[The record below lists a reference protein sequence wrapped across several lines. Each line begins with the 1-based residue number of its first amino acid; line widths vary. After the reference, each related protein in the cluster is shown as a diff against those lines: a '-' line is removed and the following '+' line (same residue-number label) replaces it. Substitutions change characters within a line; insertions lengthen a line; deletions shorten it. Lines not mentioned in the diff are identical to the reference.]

1 MEKPNSNLQIE
12 TLIQNNDFQKGYKGM
27 LFRKKKHNEIKNIQ
41 INNNTSDKTT
51 KSNYKEPTP
60 TLSSKQYRPVPVNN
74 TLQNEI
80 NNNIKVKLFSD
91 KIMECWNLKRNVLDK
106 ILRLNKH
113 IEVVIENEVLLKMT
127 FDNKLKLTFKTTK
140 LEAIKWYNLINQI
153 IFA

>member
-1 MEKPNSNLQIE
+1 VYEGVMVKIG
-12 TLIQNNDFQKGYKGM
+12 I
-27 LFRKKKHNEIKNIQ
+27 
-41 INNNTSDKTT
+41 
-51 KSNYKEPTP
+51 
-60 TLSSKQYRPVPVNN
+60 
-74 TLQNEI
+74 I